1 MAGIA
6 KQSWEAERYAEA
18 GAFVP
23 VLGMPVVELLDPR
36 PGERVLDL
44 GRGDGA
50 LSGKIAAARRQGHL
64 GRCRARRY

>member
-1 MAGIA
+1 MAGVA
-6 KQSWEAERYAEA
+6 RQSWEPERYAEA
-18 GAFVP
+18 GAFVA